1 MRDGRR
7 DDFAERLRERL
18 APLLRAV
25 RRRQLR
31 AEARRGALFRPG
43 GETAGAASEGLRWEQ
58 LRDAYRRSHDAL
70 LDALAGQIDAEPV
83 WSSPRSGGTALR
95 LEIRRRS

>member
-43 GETAGAASEGLRWEQ
+43 GGTADAASEEARWEQ

-70 LDALAGQIDAEPV
+70 LDALHWARTAEQILT
-83 WSSPRSGGTALR
+83 R
-95 LEIRRRS
+95 IRNGR